1 LRELTRYR
9 KALIEE
15 RSRAVDRVHEV
26 LEDAGV
32 KLACVATDVMGVSGR
47 RMMRALISGE
57 QDPEAL
63 SQLAKGKLRKKLPA
77 LGKALQGRFSGHHAF
92 LLERMLA
99 HIEDLE
105 DDIGALSRRI
115 EEEIA
120 PFAPAVELLRTIP
133 GVEGRA
139 AEVIVAEIG
148 TDMSRFPSAEHL
160 ASWAGLC
167 PGQRESAG
175 KRKSA
180 KTRKGSEWL
189 RKTLT
194 ECARAAARTRESYL
208 SERYRQLAR
217 RRGDKKATIAVAH
230 DILTACWHMLSTG
243 ETYREQGADAL
254 RTRTAESLRN
264 RAIRQLERL
273 GHKVALEPLAQAV
286 CPGPTEVI
294 F

>member
-1 LRELTRYR
+1 LGLR
-9 KALIEE
+9 I
-15 RSRAVDRVHEV
+15 
-26 LEDAGV
+26 
-32 KLACVATDVMGVSGR
+32 
-47 RMMRALISGE
+47 
-57 QDPEAL
+57 
-63 SQLAKGKLRKKLPA
+63 
-77 LGKALQGRFSGHHAF
+77 
-92 LLERMLA
+92 
-99 HIEDLE
+99 
-105 DDIGALSRRI
+105 
-115 EEEIA
+115 
-120 PFAPAVELLRTIP
+120 
-133 GVEGRA
+133 
-139 AEVIVAEIG
+139 
-148 TDMSRFPSAEHL
+148 
-160 ASWAGLC
+160 C

-230 DILTACWHMLSTG
+230 DILSACWHMLTTG

-254 RTRTAESLRN
+254 LTRTAESLRN

-286 CPGPTEVI
+286 
-294 F
+294 